1 MAISNFRYRNLLRRR
16 LLVFA
21 LAVLVLAVGLDAR
34 AQRRQVGTAP
44 WTGADT
50 PWPAG
55 DAAAAGFDTARLEA
69 AARLAGST
77 HADALLILR
86 HGRLVFERYW
96 NDRGPEDVQQTYS
109 TTKGALALLVGR
121 VLERGDIESLDQ
133 PIVDFVPELAGQGR
147 SALTFRNVMAMESG
161 LAQWPALDR
170 EDAAAGR
177 SQLEAVLARGTTHD
191 PYEYFIYNS
200 AAYRLLFTALERA
213 TGLSLPDLTR
223 DELFAPLGMTGA
235 YWVEIRSDDRLLGY
249 QSIRM
254 RPRDAAKVG
263 QVLLDDG
270 RWNGDR
276 YLPAAFIAQLRT
288 APAPDANPSYG
299 LFWHLNAGDY
309 YLSYRESNFVRSR
322 LLPGTPPTPSP
333 TSATAGR
340 SSSSF
345 RAWISSGCGPAARFP
360 ATSGSPTA
368 PSPDSPPPS
377 PLASQR
383 AEARRRGAAD
393 APAMA
398 GSARRSATHHAPR
411 EGGTSETQR
420 EGPPSLA
427 LHCAMAG

>member
-34 AQRRQVGTAP
+34 AQRLQVGTAP

-177 SQLEAVLARGTTHD
+177 SQLEAVRARGTTHD

-322 LLPGTPPTPSP
+322 LLPGTPP
-333 TSATAGR
+333 
-340 SSSSF
+340 
-345 RAWISSGCGPAARFP
+345 
-360 ATSGSPTA
+360 
-368 PSPDSPPPS
+368 
-377 PLASQR
+377 
-383 AEARRRGAAD
+383 D
-393 APAMA
+393 AIANF
-398 GSARRSATHHAPR
+398 GN
-411 EGGTSETQR
+411 GGQIVVIV
-420 EGPPSLA
+420 PSLDLVWVRTGRQIPSNIWEPNGTVA
-427 LHCAMAG
+427 QLSAAIAAASGVTPR